1 MIICP
6 RCDMEYDNGEKV
18 CGACGSPLVSRED
31 PIPESTQAAPGKR
44 ELRSCPKCKLL
55 YEKQT
60 HCMSCGAALVAAQGL
75 SPLKKEGPKT
85 AGHPGHKEPPP
96 VQTSRKQPERR
107 REETVCP
114 SCQAV
119 YKTGEFCRQCGYGR
133 APHDLPG
140 EQETPRPAR
149 EPRVKN
155 RNYGKELQ
163 QILEGVYPRAGQR
176 QSSIP
181 RPFLV
186 AAVVLLVLVAGYF
199 SLKRAMF
206 AGTAAAPVTPP
217 IHTTSAKIENRTT
230 ASTQANTQE
239 QETER
244 IRGLL
249 ENIRQ
254 ANLRED
260 IELFM
265 SCYADDFKER
275 EKKKRSVLESWK
287 DSDYLDLSYSMK
299 SKALTV
305 DTAKIQVE
313 WLIRTARS
321 VTGQLEE
328 GQLLVEAF
336 LKKESGFWKI
346 KEIKTLS

>member
-6 RCDMEYDNGEKV
+6 RCDMEYDNGEEV
-18 CGACGSPLVSRED
+18 CGACGSPLVVRED
-31 PIPESTQAAPGKR
+31 PTLESIHGTVDPGKR
-44 ELRSCPKCKLL
+44 ELRRCPKCNLL

-60 HCMSCGAALVAAQGL
+60 HCMSCGTALVAAQGPSL
-75 SPLKKEGPKT
+75 AKKEIPKAIDQT
-85 AGHPGHKEPPP
+85 SHKESSSVPI
-96 VQTSRKQPERR
+96 SRKQPEKP
-107 REETVCP
+107 REETVC
-114 SCQAV
+114 
-119 YKTGEFCRQCGYGR
+119 GYGR
-133 APHDLPG
+133 VTRELPDR
-140 EQETPRPAR
+140 QETPRPAR
-149 EPRVKN
+149 EPQVKN
-155 RNYGKELQ
+155 RNYGRDLQ
-163 QILEGVYPRAGQR
+163 KILEGVYSPAGQR
-176 QSSIP
+176 QGFIP

-186 AAVVLLVLVAGYF
+186 GAVVLLALVVGYF
-199 SLKRAMF
+199 PLKRVMLAGPTEAPVTSPIHTVSSPRTEM
-206 AGTAAAPVTPP
+206 GTAA
-217 IHTTSAKIENRTT
+217 RTV
-230 ASTQANTQE
+230 ASTEE
-239 QETER
+239 QETEK

-260 IELFM
+260 IDLFM

-275 EKKKRSVLESWK
+275 EEKKRSILESWK
-287 DSDYLDLSYSMK
+287 NSDYLDLSYSLK

-321 VTGQLEE
+321 VTGQLEK
-328 GQLLVEAF
+328 GQLLVEAL

>member
-18 CGACGSPLVSRED
+18 CGACGSPLVVRED
-31 PIPESTQAAPGKR
+31 PVAESTQAAPGKR

-60 HCMSCGAALVAAQGL
+60 HCLSCGAALVAAQDP
-75 SPLKKEGPKT
+75 SPAKKEDSKPPS
-85 AGHPGHKEPPP
+85 PGRIEPPS
-96 VQTSRKQPERR
+96 VQPSRRQPERP

-114 SCQAV
+114 RCQTV
-119 YKTGEFCRQCGYGR
+119 YEPGGFCRKCGHGR
-133 APHDLPG
+133 VTDELPG
-140 EQETPRPAR
+140 RQEAPPPAR
-149 EPRVKN
+149 EPQAKSRS
-155 RNYGKELQ
+155 YGKELQ
-163 QILEGVYPRAGQR
+163 QILEGIYSQAGQR

-181 RPFLV
+181 RPFLIG
-186 AAVVLLVLVAGYF
+186 AVVLLALVASYF
-199 SLKRAMF
+199 PLKRIML
-206 AGTAAAPVTPP
+206 TKSTVAPVSSPTHAASVR
-217 IHTTSAKIENRTT
+217 IEVANATSTEAK
-230 ASTQANTQE
+230 AQE
-239 QETER
+239 QETEK
-244 IRGLL
+244 IKGLL

-260 IELFM
+260 IDLFM
-265 SCYADDFKER
+265 SCYANDFKER

-287 DSDYLDLSYSMK
+287 DSDYLDLSYDLK
-299 SKALTV
+299 SKAVTV

-328 GQLLVEAF
+328 GQLLVEAL